1 MEKEEKMSAIQTKE
15 TRINLDTNVQE
26 IRRLNQQIEAW
37 EKDIKEDV
45 QNTKL
50 RLEIRKLSL
59 NVDKLEQ
66 ENKVYQKRLRTG
78 KELVDK
84 GVTIE
89 DLDKFDK
96 AKKEASQ

>member
-96 AKKEASQ
+96 AKAGEQ